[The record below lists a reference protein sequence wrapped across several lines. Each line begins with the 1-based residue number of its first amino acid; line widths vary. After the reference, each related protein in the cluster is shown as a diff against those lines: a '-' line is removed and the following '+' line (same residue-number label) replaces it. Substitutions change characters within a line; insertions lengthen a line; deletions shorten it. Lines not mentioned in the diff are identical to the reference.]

1 MIVSFSTNLCSSAK
15 ATVKVL
21 NIEPSSY
28 TPLVIL
34 LRYFLSLIVDL
45 WFMSKFGNEIK
56 EIISPLFTSINN
68 APPPVA
74 SKVSIALFNSLLII
88 NWILLSKVNF
98 KGLSI
103 KFLFF
108 KSLSKYFSTPDTP

>member
-45 WFMSKFGNEIK
+45 
-56 EIISPLFTSINN
+56 
-68 APPPVA
+68 
-74 SKVSIALFNSLLII
+74 
-88 NWILLSKVNF
+88 
-98 KGLSI
+98 
-103 KFLFF
+103 
-108 KSLSKYFSTPDTP
+108 